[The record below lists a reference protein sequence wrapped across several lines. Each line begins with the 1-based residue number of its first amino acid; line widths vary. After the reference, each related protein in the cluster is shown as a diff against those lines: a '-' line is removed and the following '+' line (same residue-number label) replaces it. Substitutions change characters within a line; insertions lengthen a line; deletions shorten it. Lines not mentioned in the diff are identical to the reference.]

1 MSTHETTSVSASRSG
16 GKGRSIV
23 VVILFIIATL
33 LTPVATLG
41 QWGHK
46 TIIDSETYI
55 ETVGPLIN
63 DPAVQ
68 DSIANAITDAIS
80 NQVDTKSTVQGLLD
94 KLIPNS
100 TITQGLSAPIA
111 MGINGLIGDLV
122 HKFVASPQ
130 FAKSWIALNTVAQKG
145 VVRIL
150 EGKDGGAVQLQGDD
164 LVLDISSALTIIQQH
179 LVEQGIPLIDKIT
192 IPETD
197 RQILLAKAPG
207 LRQIQT
213 IYGFT
218 NPLLIWLP
226 LIAALIFA
234 LAIALSRRRTAWVI
248 ATGIV
253 AVVWSVVILF
263 AVQQGQDSFS
273 NQLANTVFGPAST
286 VFFDTLL
293 RYLVAGVKAL
303 ALLGVIS
310 IVAGWFAGRSRP
322 ATAIRRPLTRGLAH
336 LGSMVPAA
344 EVGAFVRRHFTALC
358 WIAYVIIGFFLLRDG
373 LIDMTHVVWASAL
386 AVGVVSV
393 FTALRSAGDSRA

>member
-1 MSTHETTSVSASRSG
+1 MSAEVSTPASASRSG
-16 GKGRSIV
+16 GKGRSVV
-23 VVILFIIATL
+23 VVILFILATV
-33 LTPVATLG
+33 LTPVATIG

-46 TIIDSETYI
+46 TIIDSETYLA
-55 ETVGPLIN
+55 TVGPLIN

-68 DSIANAITDAIS
+68 DSISNAITDAIS
-80 NQVDTKSTVQGLLD
+80 AQVDTKSSVQGLLD

-111 MGINGLIGDLV
+111 AGINGLIGNLV

-130 FAKSWIALNTVAQKG
+130 FAKSWIALNTIAQKG

-164 LVLDISSALTIIQQH
+164 LVLDVSTALTVVQQY
-179 LVEQGIPLIDKIT
+179 LVEQGIPLVDKVT
-192 IPETD
+192 IPNTD
-197 RQILLAKAPG
+197 RQIVLAKAPG

-218 NPLLIWLP
+218 NPLLVWLP
-226 LIAALIFA
+226 MIAALLFA
-234 LAIALSRRRTAWVI
+234 LAIALSRRRSAWVI

-253 AVVWSVVILF
+253 AVVWAVVILF
-263 AVQQGQDSFS
+263 AIQQGQDAFS

-303 ALLGVIS
+303 ALLGVIG

-322 ATAIRRPLTRGLAH
+322 ARALRTPITRGLTQ
-336 LGSMVPAA
+336 LGSRISSASL
-344 EVGAFVRRHFTALC
+344 GSFVRRYFTALC
-358 WIAYVIIGFFLLRDG
+358 WIVYVVIGFFLLRDG
-373 LIDMTHVVWASAL
+373 LINMAHVVWASLL

-393 FTALRSAGDSRA
+393 LTALRSAGETPA

>member
-1 MSTHETTSVSASRSG
+1 MSAEVTAPGSESRSG

-33 LTPVATLG
+33 LTPVATIG

-46 TIIDSETYI
+46 TVIDSEAYI
-55 ETVGPLIN
+55 ATVGPLIN

-68 DSIANAITDAIS
+68 DSIATAITNAIS
-80 NQVDTKSTVQGLLD
+80 SQVDTKSTVQGLLD
-94 KLIPNS
+94 NLIPNS

-130 FAKSWIALNTVAQKG
+130 FAKTWIALNTAAQKG

-179 LVEQGIPLIDKIT
+179 LVEQGIPLVDKVT
-192 IPETD
+192 IPPSD
-197 RQILLAKAPG
+197 RQIVLAKAPG

-218 NPLLIWLP
+218 NPLLSLLP
-226 LIAALIFA
+226 AIAALIFA
-234 LAIALSRRRTAWVI
+234 VAIALSRRRSPWVI

-253 AVVWSVVILF
+253 AVVWAVVILF
-263 AVQQGQDSFS
+263 ALQQGQDAFS

-293 RYLVAGVKAL
+293 RYLVAGLKAL

-322 ATAIRRPLTRGLAH
+322 ASAIRTPVTRGLAE
-336 LGSMVPAA
+336 LGSKVPAA
-344 EVGAFVRRHFTALC
+344 QLGTFVRRYFTALC
-358 WIAYVIIGFFLLRDG
+358 WIVYVVVGFFLLRGG
-373 LIDMTHVVWASAL
+373 LISMSQVVWASLL
-386 AVGVVSV
+386 AVGLVSV
-393 FTALRSAGDSRA
+393 LTALRSAGETRA

>member
-1 MSTHETTSVSASRSG
+1 
-16 GKGRSIV
+16 
-23 VVILFIIATL
+23 
-33 LTPVATLG
+33 
-41 QWGHK
+41 
-46 TIIDSETYI
+46 
-55 ETVGPLIN
+55 
-63 DPAVQ
+63 
-68 DSIANAITDAIS
+68 
-80 NQVDTKSTVQGLLD
+80 
-94 KLIPNS
+94 
-100 TITQGLSAPIA
+100 
-111 MGINGLIGDLV
+111 
-122 HKFVASPQ
+122 
-130 FAKSWIALNTVAQKG
+130 
-145 VVRIL
+145 
-150 EGKDGGAVQLQGDD
+150 
-164 LVLDISSALTIIQQH
+164 LTIIQQH

-226 LIAALIFA
+226 IIAALIFA

-303 ALLGVIS
+303 ALLGVIG
-310 IVAGWFAGRSRP
+310 IVAGWFAGQSRP

-358 WIAYVIIGFFLLRDG
+358 WIVYVIIGFFLLRDG

-393 FTALRSAGDSRA
+393 LTALRSAGDSRA